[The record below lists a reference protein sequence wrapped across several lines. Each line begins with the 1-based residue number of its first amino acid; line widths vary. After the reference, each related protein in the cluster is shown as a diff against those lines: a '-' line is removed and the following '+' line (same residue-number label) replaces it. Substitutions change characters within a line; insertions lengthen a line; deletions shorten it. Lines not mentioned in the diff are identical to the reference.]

1 MMTADALAREL
12 GCTLSD
18 LDDLGLDFAPTA
30 PPTRWPMLS
39 DKHAE
44 EFREAWSK
52 RTGIDYTQ
60 AAQ

>member
-1 MMTADALAREL
+1 MITADALAREL

-18 LDDLGLDFAPTA
+18 IDDTHVMPPVKPDHMVYGLAAD
-30 PPTRWPMLS
+30 RI
-39 DKHAE
+39 
-44 EFREAWSK
+44 REAWSK